1 MIRTPTFPYGIFYFR
16 NIIILSTRS
25 IAMPTT
31 TTATATPILLSA
43 TPTLGTGGTTIDL
56 VFDMAMAA
64 GSGTI
69 IITDGAVQTVI
80 DRATGQPTMRVV
92 GATDTHTVS
101 AASVSIDGTHV
112 KLTVEGLLPGH
123 PYSIVMGSGVL
134 LSSGL
139 VPFAGVR
146 TTSQL
151 QFTAPTNADHEGP
164 SFVSASAD
172 ATLLKADGSLKVTLT
187 FSEAV
192 SGLTA
197 DALHAPNATVS
208 ALTASGDGHTWIAT
222 LVPSGPVEQA
232 VNALTIDMSKVHDTV
247 GNAGAGTS
255 NVASYAVDTR
265 APTGAA
271 IAFDGTLLKAGA
283 GVGVTFT
290 FSEAVKGF
298 TAAAITAPHAVVGN
312 LVSIDDGHTWTATL
326 TATDPNTSSG
336 NQLGIDMGQLQD
348 LNGNAGSGSFV
359 SSASYAVDTVG
370 PEAPAIALQGG
381 LVSRSDSVAVVFTF
395 KEQVTLDTGAVIAPN
410 ATVQELH
417 TTDGGTTW
425 VALLRP
431 GAPVEASGNTLSLDM
446 SKVHD
451 AAGNAGSG
459 SVPAADAYAV
469 DSKGP
474 TASITLDG
482 TDLRYGAS
490 IVATIALS
498 DAVGEAALRAAL
510 SQPNAEIQALSSTDG
525 GKTWNATLVSKG
537 SAVSATNAL
546 SLDLTQLH
554 DAHGNAGVAAVQSPN
569 YTADNAVSAHIASN
583 IWMVDYGSDEGDYL
597 TNEADQTFSFTL
609 SGSPGYGDH
618 IELSIDGQA
627 VSSDSLRS
635 EGDYYWYQDSTTT
648 HFADGAHTFSARV
661 VDSAGHA
668 SAAVTRQFTIET
680 VKPTL
685 AQWPEGALM
694 LGAPDALELKLSEA
708 VYMPFPTAT
717 SILFTDDDGGA
728 SVEVALDPSFLSAD
742 GKTLTIRAGQHH
754 LQAGKNY
761 HFTLPEGLY
770 DLAGNNVVA
779 TPLSVHVVSDDLQ
792 APSAIAATA
801 QIGKGIYGIG
811 AQIEI
816 AVAFDEAV
824 KVAGSGQPV
833 LNLSNGGVAAFH
845 ALSGDKQ
852 TMYFTYTVGAGN
864 EDDSGNLQLN
874 GSAGLVGHVSDLAG
888 NLLDLAHID
897 FSSLGNLS
905 ASGYGG
911 PIQIDAHASPAP
923 GAPVLAIASDT
934 GTLGDGLTNLGT
946 PSLSGSGTASF
957 ATVKLFEGD
966 TLLASTN
973 SNADGSWTMT
983 NDAWSYGRHLDD
995 GAHTLVVRQ
1004 YDSANNESAASG
1016 TLAVAVDTVAPNK
1029 PGAPVLA
1036 TASDTGVSDHD
1047 GLTGDATPTLSGMA
1061 AEAGG
1066 KIELYL
1072 NGGAT
1077 ALASADV
1084 GAGGA
1089 WSLTVPDNL
1098 ALADGVASLTV
1109 RQVDAAGN
1117 RGVSSDA
1124 LAITIDKSAPAVLA
1138 KAVLDA
1144 ASDSGI
1150 SSSDGITNIRTPKL
1164 TGTAL
1169 AAGTIEVYDGATL
1182 IGTTEV
1188 QADKTWSF
1196 TVGSDPA
1203 RLLQFA
1209 DGAHDLTVRQVDTAG
1224 NRSAASSVL
1233 SVTVDT
1239 VGPTLKNSELEWNSD
1254 KHRFELKFSEQIVFA
1269 ANAAIDVLDS
1279 LNLLKSH
1286 HTGNVRT
1293 NWEIGNGDA
1302 GVGTVLELNLG
1313 TLFGLFGH
1321 FHLKADTSAIQD
1333 VAGNVA
1339 VIGTPTFDLPG
1350 HL

>member
-1 MIRTPTFPYGIFYFR
+1 
-16 NIIILSTRS
+16 
-25 IAMPTT
+25 MPTT

-56 VFDMAMAA
+56 VFDTAMAA

-69 IITDGAVQTVI
+69 TITDGAVQTVI

-92 GATDTHTVS
+92 GATDTHTLS

-112 KLTVEGLLPGH
+112 KLNVEGLLPGH
-123 PYSIVMGSGVL
+123 QYSIVMGAGVL

-139 VPFAGVR
+139 VPFGGVR

-151 QFTAPTNADHEGP
+151 QFTAPSNADHEGP

-172 ATLLKADGSLKVTLT
+172 AALLKADGSLKVTLT

-208 ALTASGDGHTWIAT
+208 ALAASGDGHTWIAT
-222 LVPSGPVEQA
+222 LVPSGAFEQA
-232 VNALTIDMSKVHDTV
+232 GNALTIDMSKVHDTV
-247 GNAGAGTS
+247 GNAGTGVN

-283 GVGVTFT
+283 SVGVTFT

-298 TAAAITAPHAVVGN
+298 AASAISAPHAAIGN

-326 TATDPNTSSG
+326 TALDPNTSSG
-336 NQLGIDMGQLQD
+336 NQLSVDMGQLQD
-348 LNGNAGSGSFV
+348 LNGNVGSGSFV
-359 SSASYAVDTVG
+359 SSASYAIDSVG
-370 PEAPAIALQGG
+370 PEAPTIALQGG
-381 LVSRSDSVAVVFTF
+381 LVSKNDSVDVVITF
-395 KEQVTLDTGAVIAPN
+395 KEKVSLEAGAVIAPN

-425 VALLRP
+425 VAMLRP
-431 GAPVEASGNTLSLDM
+431 GAPAEASGNTLSIDM

-474 TASITLDG
+474 TASIVLDG
-482 TDLRYGAS
+482 TDLRYGS
-490 IVATIALS
+490 EIVATITLS
-498 DAVGEAALRAAL
+498 EPIGAEDPHAALRAAL
-510 SQPNAEIQALSSTDG
+510 STPNATIDGLYQTEDGKGMVWKAILKSDGHEVASS
-525 GKTWNATLVSKG
+525 NAMSV
-537 SAVSATNAL
+537 
-546 SLDLTQLH
+546 DLTKLS
-554 DAHGNAGVAAVQSPN
+554 DMHGNAGAGSIQSPV
-569 YTADNAVSAHIASN
+569 YAADNAVGAYVDSGIG
-583 IWMVDYGSDEGDYL
+583 MDDYGADDGDHI

-609 SGSPGYGDH
+609 SGAPGSGEH
-618 IELSIDGQA
+618 VELSIDGHV
-627 VSSDSLRS
+627 VSDDSLRS
-635 EGDYYWYQDSTTT
+635 EGVYYWYQDSGTT
-648 HFADGAHTFSARV
+648 HFADGVHTFSARV
-661 VDSAGHA
+661 VDGASHG
-668 SAAVTRQFTIET
+668 SAAVSQEFTIDT
-680 VKPTL
+680 VGPTL
-685 AQWPEGALM
+685 AHWPEGAIA
-694 LGAPDALELKLSEA
+694 LGAPDALELKFSEA
-708 VYMPFPTAT
+708 LYLPYEGIP
-717 SILFTDDDGGA
+717 SIVFIDDDSGA
-728 SVEVALDPSFLSAD
+728 STRLELDASFLSED
-742 GKTLTIRAGQHH
+742 GKTLTIRADQHH

-761 HFTLPEGLY
+761 HFILPAGLT
-770 DLAGNNVVA
+770 DRAGNDLPTA
-779 TPLSVHVVSDDLQ
+779 TPLSLHVVSDDLQ
-792 APSAIAATA
+792 APSATAATA
-801 QIGKGIYGIG
+801 QIGTGIYGIG
-811 AQIEI
+811 TQIEI
-816 AVAFDEAV
+816 AVAFDEVV

-864 EDDSGNLQLN
+864 ENDSGNLQLN

-888 NLLDLAHID
+888 NLLDVAHIN
-897 FSSLGNLS
+897 FSSLGNTS
-905 ASGYGG
+905 ASGYSG

-923 GAPVLAIASDT
+923 GAPVLAIGSDT
-934 GTLGDGLTNLGT
+934 GTVGDGLTNLSM

-957 ATVKLFEGD
+957 ATVKLFEGG

-983 NDAWSYGRHLDD
+983 NDAWSYGQHLSD

-1004 YDSANNESAASG
+1004 YDGANNESAASG
-1016 TLAVAVDTVAPNK
+1016 TLAISVDTAAPNK

-1036 TASDTGVSDHD
+1036 TTSDTGVSDHD
-1047 GLTGDATPTLSGMA
+1047 GLTADATPLRVGVAS
-1061 AEAGG
+1061 EAGG

-1072 NGGAT
+1072 NGGTT

-1084 GAGGA
+1084 GAGGV
-1089 WSLTVPDNL
+1089 WSLTIPDNL

-1109 RQVDAAGN
+1109 KQVDAAGN

-1124 LAITIDKSAPAVLA
+1124 LAITVDQSAPAVLA

-1150 SSSDGITNIRTPKL
+1150 FSNDGITNVKTPKL

-1169 AAGTIEVYDGATL
+1169 AAGTIEIYDGATL

-1196 TVGSDPA
+1196 TVGSNPA
-1203 RLLQFA
+1203 QLLQFA
-1209 DGAHDLTVRQVDTAG
+1209 DGIHNLTVKQVDTAG

-1239 VGPTLKNSELEWNSD
+1239 VGPSLKNSELDWNSD
-1254 KHRFELKFSEQIVFA
+1254 KHRFELKFNEQIVFS

-1279 LNLLKSH
+1279 LDLQHSH
-1286 HTGNVRT
+1286 HTGDVKT
-1293 NWEIGNGDA
+1293 NWEIGNDDA
-1302 GVGTVLELNLG
+1302 GVASVLELNLG
-1313 TLFGLFGH
+1313 TLIGLFGH

-1339 VIGTPTFDLPG
+1339 VIGTPTFDVPG
-1350 HL
+1350 HA